1 MSDQH
6 PIRSF
11 WQYLKKPLPGTRER
25 QPPVIVEGRI
35 SRKTVGAV
43 GAVLMRCVVAGIA
56 AEMADWWQPPRINPF
71 KPYFAWANSVMC
83 QTGWGGYSQGMLAL
97 AAAVAVSGLLPIW
110 LLWGWVWYTAHQL
123 VRHQTNMPKSG
134 KPWFPLQLLE
144 GPAAVRRGRYMQIV
158 AGLMT
163 IPLLWITCV
172 LFPDVL
178 QLFLVSPSGLKVC

>member
-1 MSDQH
+1 MSGHLDR
-6 PIRSF
+6 P
-11 WQYLKKPLPGTRER
+11 
-25 QPPVIVEGRI
+25 
-35 SRKTVGAV
+35 VGAEM
-43 GAVLMRCVVAGIA
+43 GDDHLFAV
-56 AEMADWWQPPRINPF
+56 
-71 KPYFAWANSVMC
+71 
-83 QTGWGGYSQGMLAL
+83 AL
-97 AAAVAVSGLLPIW
+97 AVDPHPHG
-110 LLWGWVWYTAHQL
+110 GAHQL

>member
-1 MSDQH
+1 MSDHH

-11 WQYLKKPLPGTRER
+11 WQYLNKPLPGTRER

-35 SRKTVGAV
+35 SRKTLGAV
-43 GAVLMRCVVAGIA
+43 GVVLMLCVAAGIA
-56 AEMADWWQPPRINPF
+56 AEMAGWWQPPRIDPF

-97 AAAVAVSGLLPIW
+97 AAAVAVSGFLPIW

-123 VRHQTNMPKSG
+123 VRRQTNMPQSG

-158 AGLMT
+158 AGGMT

-172 LFPDVL
+172 LFPDVV
-178 QLFLVSPSGLKVC
+178 QLFLVPPSGLKIC